1 MKNQKIIAIK
11 GKIINELMKVVV
23 NKKISNNSYKLQTV
37 AKPAGLI
44 LPPDAEN
51 FLDIIFI
58 YINI

>member
-11 GKIINELMKVVV
+11 GKIINELMK
-23 NKKISNNSYKLQTV
+23 ISNHSYKLQTV
-37 AKPAGLI
+37 AKPADLI

>member
-44 LPPDAEN
+44 LPPGAEI

>member
-23 NKKISNNSYKLQTV
+23 NKKISNDSYKLQTV
-37 AKPAGLI
+37 AKPADLI

-51 FLDIIFI
+51 FLYIIFI